1 MLSIEMKFYEAD
13 TFFLLIIIKST
24 AHICI
29 FINHLKFC
37 RYPRKQRSLN
47 GNRQQYLSLIHISRY
62 AVVQTYFWGCL
73 AGYEREWDVLEDTMK
88 KLEWAIGDGR
98 VLSLFHEMQNAVE
111 NGLNEY
117 ESGGGN
123 SLPDWNGR
131 KQNMVLKDGHYELT
145 LDLSSSFYQGT
156 ASLHPLVSHRS

>member
-1 MLSIEMKFYEAD
+1 MAYEWMV
-13 TFFLLIIIKST
+13 S
-24 AHICI
+24 
-29 FINHLKFC
+29 
-37 RYPRKQRSLN
+37 
-47 GNRQQYLSLIHISRY
+47 GNYYDKTRY

-145 LDLSSSFYQGT
+145 IDLSSCEKLKDANWQFPDKNWTG
-156 ASLHPLVSHRS
+156 RK